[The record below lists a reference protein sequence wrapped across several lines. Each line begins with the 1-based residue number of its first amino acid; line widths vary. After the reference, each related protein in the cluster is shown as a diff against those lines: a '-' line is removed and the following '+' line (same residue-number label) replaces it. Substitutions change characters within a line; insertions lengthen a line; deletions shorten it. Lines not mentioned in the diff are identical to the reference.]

1 MTSGSWCGVV
11 WCGGVGWGGGWGG
24 GVVVVVWW
32 CGGVVVWWCGVVW
45 VSGRLTARRARRARA
60 RALTARRLY
69 IGKQGDMFA
78 QYL

>member
-1 MTSGSWCGVV
+1 
-11 WCGGVGWGGGWGG
+11 
-24 GVVVVVWW
+24 
-32 CGGVVVWWCGVVW
+32 
-45 VSGRLTARRARRARA
+45 LTARRARRARA